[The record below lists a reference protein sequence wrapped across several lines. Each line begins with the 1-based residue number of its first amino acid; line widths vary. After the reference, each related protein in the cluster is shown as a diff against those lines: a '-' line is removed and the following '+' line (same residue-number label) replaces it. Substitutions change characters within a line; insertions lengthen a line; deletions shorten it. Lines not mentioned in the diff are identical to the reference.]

1 MSKLIFIIL
10 PILLCNLSAQDNDWQ
25 LVGEERSVAISGIVT
40 IDGQTIVV
48 HDNKREYE
56 GRIGIITESSEGLK
70 YRILE
75 WPDKTLPFDLE
86 ALTLIPGSATDM
98 IAMESQGKC
107 HWLVFDQAKMR
118 LAYNGFIQIPGI
130 KWPTNLEG
138 FGLMKVGDKFLA
150 AWGHR
155 GKSKYPG
162 KLFWGWLDFNFRTV
176 KPVDSIEI
184 SVEWPT
190 EHVRHISDLK
200 IAENGDC
207 WASASSDLGDDG
219 PFSSAIYRIGK
230 FKFENNQLSFTRIVN
245 SSPVFRFKTRKVEGI
260 ELVENG
266 IIVAT
271 DDENF
276 GGYIKT
282 VYFK

>member
-1 MSKLIFIIL
+1 MIYPKSLFL
-10 PILLCNLSAQDNDWQ
+10 LVLLCDLSAQEDWL
-25 LVGEERSVAISGIVT
+25 LVGKERSVAISGLARVG
-40 IDGQTIVV
+40 GQTIVV

-56 GRIGIITESSEGLK
+56 GRIGFITESGDELK

-75 WPDKTLPFDLE
+75 WPNETLPFDVE
-86 ALTLIPGSATDM
+86 ALAAIPGSVTEM

-118 LAYNGFIQIPGI
+118 LAYNGFIQVPKI

-155 GKSKYPG
+155 GKSEYPG
-162 KLFWGWLDFNFRTV
+162 KLFWGWLDFNSRTV
-176 KPVDSIEI
+176 EPVDSVEI
-184 SVEWPT
+184 TVEWPK
-190 EHVRHISDLK
+190 EHVRHIADLK
-200 IAENGDC
+200 INESGDC
-207 WASASSDLGDDG
+207 WVSATSDPGDDG
-219 PFSSAIYRIGK
+219 PFSSALYNLGRFQIEDNQINFYQILSHK
-230 FKFENNQLSFTRIVN
+230 PAFKFETH
-245 SSPVFRFKTRKVEGI
+245 KVEGFDFI
-260 ELVENG
+260 ENG
-266 IIVAT
+266 IITAT

-276 GGYIKT
+276 GGYIRT

>member
-1 MSKLIFIIL
+1 MIYPKSLFL
-10 PILLCNLSAQDNDWQ
+10 LALLCDLSAQEDWL
-25 LVGEERSVAISGIVT
+25 LVGEERSVAISGIARVG
-40 IDGQTIVV
+40 GQTIVV

-56 GRIGIITESSEGLK
+56 GRIGIVTESGEGLK

-75 WPDKTLPFDLE
+75 WPDETLPFDVE
-86 ALTLIPGSATDM
+86 ALTAIPGSVTDM

-118 LAYNGFIQIPGI
+118 LAYNGFIQIPKI

-162 KLFWGWLDFNFRTV
+162 KLFWGWLVFNSRTV
-176 KPVDSIEI
+176 EAVDSIEI

-190 EHVRHISDLK
+190 EHVRHIADLK
-200 IAENGDC
+200 INEFGDC
-207 WASASSDLGDDG
+207 WIVATSDPGDDG
-219 PFSSAIYRIGK
+219 PFSSALYHIGRFQIEDNQINFYQILSRK
-230 FKFENNQLSFTRIVN
+230 PAFKFETH
-245 SSPVFRFKTRKVEGI
+245 KVEGFDFI
-260 ELVENG
+260 DNG
-266 IIVAT
+266 IITAT

-276 GGYIKT
+276 GGSIKT

>member
-1 MSKLIFIIL
+1 MIYPKSLFL
-10 PILLCNLSAQDNDWQ
+10 LALLCDLSAQEDWV
-25 LVGEERSVAISGIVT
+25 LVGEERSVAISGIARV
-40 IDGQTIVV
+40 DGQTIVV

-56 GRIGIITESSEGLK
+56 GRIGIVTESGGGLK
-70 YRILE
+70 YRIFE
-75 WPDKTLPFDLE
+75 WPDETLPFDVE
-86 ALTLIPGSATDM
+86 ALATIPGSVTDM

-118 LAYNGFIQIPGI
+118 LAYNGFIQIPKI

-162 KLFWGWLDFNFRTV
+162 KLFWGWLDFNSRTV
-176 KPVDSIEI
+176 EAVDSIEI

-190 EHVRHISDLK
+190 EHVRHIADLK
-200 IAENGDC
+200 INEMGDC
-207 WASASSDLGDDG
+207 WVSSTSDPGDDG
-219 PFSSAIYRIGK
+219 PFSSALYNLGRFQIEDNQINFYQILSRTPA
-230 FKFENNQLSFTRIVN
+230 FKFETH
-245 SSPVFRFKTRKVEGI
+245 KVEGFDFI
-260 ELVENG
+260 DNG
-266 IIVAT
+266 IITAT

-276 GGYIKT
+276 GGSIKT

>member
-1 MSKLIFIIL
+1 MNYTIPLTLLAF
-10 PILLCNLSAQDNDWQ
+10 LCNLSAKNNDWQ
-25 LVGEERSVAISGIVT
+25 LISNERSVAMSGLARV
-40 IDGQTIVV
+40 DGQTIVV

-56 GRIGIITESSEGLK
+56 GRIGIVTESGEGLK

-75 WPDKTLPFDLE
+75 WPDETLPFDVE
-86 ALTLIPGSATDM
+86 ALATIPGSVTDM

-118 LAYNGFIQIPGI
+118 LAYNGFIQIPKI

-162 KLFWGWLDFNFRTV
+162 KLFWGWLDFNSRTV
-176 KPVDSIEI
+176 EAVDSIEI
-184 SVEWPT
+184 SVEWPA
-190 EHVRHISDLK
+190 EHVRHIADLK
-200 IAENGDC
+200 INEFGDC
-207 WASASSDLGDDG
+207 WIAATSDPGDDG
-219 PFSSAIYRIGK
+219 PFASALYHIGRFQIEDSQLNFYQVLNRIPP
-230 FKFENNQLSFTRIVN
+230 FKFETH
-245 SSPVFRFKTRKVEGI
+245 KVEGFDFI
-260 ELVENG
+260 ENG
-266 IIVAT
+266 IITAT

-276 GGYIKT
+276 GGYIRT

>member
-1 MSKLIFIIL
+1 M
-10 PILLCNLSAQDNDWQ
+10 CNLFAQYNDWQ
-25 LVGEERSVAISGIVT
+25 LVGEERSVAMSGLAIV
-40 IDGQTIVV
+40 GGHTIVV

-56 GRIGIITESSEGLK
+56 GRIGIVTESGERLK

-75 WPDKTLPFDLE
+75 WPSETLPFDVE
-86 ALTLIPGSATDM
+86 ALATIPGSVTDI

-118 LAYNGFIQIPGI
+118 LAYNGFIQIPKI

-138 FGLMKVGDKFLA
+138 FGLMKVGDKFLV

-162 KLFWGWLDFNFRTV
+162 KLFWGWLDFNSRTIE
-176 KPVDSIEI
+176 PIDSIEI
-184 SVEWPT
+184 SVEWPS

-207 WASASSDLGDDG
+207 WASASSDPGDNG
-219 PFSSAIYRIGK
+219 PFSSALYHLGRFQIEDNQINFYQVLNRK
-230 FKFENNQLSFTRIVN
+230 PAFKFETH
-245 SSPVFRFKTRKVEGI
+245 KVEGFDFI
-260 ELVENG
+260 ENG
-266 IIVAT
+266 IITAT

-276 GGYIKT
+276 GGYIKK

>member
-1 MSKLIFIIL
+1 MPKLIFIIL

-25 LVGEERSVAISGIVT
+25 LVGSERSVAMSGVAKV
-40 IDGQTIVV
+40 GGHTIVV

-56 GRIGIITESSEGLK
+56 GRMGIITESGEGLK

-75 WPDKTLPFDLE
+75 WPEKTLPFDLE
-86 ALTLIPGSATDM
+86 ALTLILRSVTDM

-107 HWLVFDQAKMR
+107 HWLVFDQAKTR

-138 FGLMKVGDKFLA
+138 FGLMKVGDKFVA
-150 AWGHR
+150 VWGDR
-155 GKSKYPG
+155 GKSKYLG
-162 KLFWGWLDFNFRTV
+162 KLFWGWLDFNSRTV
-176 KPVDSIEI
+176 EPVDSIEI
-184 SVEWPT
+184 TVEWPT
-190 EHVRHISDLK
+190 DHVRHISDLK

-207 WASASSDLGDDG
+207 WTSASSDPGDYG

-230 FKFENNQLSFTRIVN
+230 IKLENNQVSFKHNVN
-245 SSPVFRFKTRKVEGI
+245 SRPVFKFKTRKVEGI
-260 ELVENG
+260 ELIQNG

>member
-1 MSKLIFIIL
+1 MNYTIPLTLLAF
-10 PILLCNLSAQDNDWQ
+10 LCNLSAKNNDWQ
-25 LVGEERSVAISGIVT
+25 LISNERSVAMSGLARV
-40 IDGQTIVV
+40 DGQTIVV

-56 GRIGIITESSEGLK
+56 GRIGIVTESGEGLK

-75 WPDKTLPFDLE
+75 WPDETLPFDVE
-86 ALTLIPGSATDM
+86 ALATIPGSVTDM

-118 LAYNGFIQIPGI
+118 LVYNGFIQIPKI

-138 FGLMKVGDKFLA
+138 FGLMQVGGKFLA

-155 GKSKYPG
+155 GKSEYPG
-162 KLFWGWLDFNFRTV
+162 KLFWGWMDFNSRTV
-176 KPVDSIEI
+176 EAVDSIEI

-190 EHVRHISDLK
+190 EHVRHIADLK
-200 IAENGDC
+200 INEMGDC
-207 WASASSDLGDDG
+207 WVSSTSDPGDDG
-219 PFSSAIYRIGK
+219 PFSSALYNLGRFQIEDNQINFYQVLNRRPA
-230 FKFENNQLSFTRIVN
+230 FKFETH
-245 SSPVFRFKTRKVEGI
+245 KVEGFDFI
-260 ELVENG
+260 ENG
-266 IIVAT
+266 IITAT

-276 GGYIKT
+276 GGYIRT

>member
-1 MSKLIFIIL
+1 MNYTIPLTLLAF
-10 PILLCNLSAQDNDWQ
+10 LCNLSAKNNDWQ
-25 LVGEERSVAISGIVT
+25 LIGSERSVAMSGLARV
-40 IDGQTIVV
+40 DGQTIVV

-56 GRIGIITESSEGLK
+56 GRIGIVTESGEGLK

-75 WPDKTLPFDLE
+75 WPDETLPFDVE
-86 ALTLIPGSATDM
+86 ALATIPGSVTDM

-118 LAYNGFIQIPGI
+118 LAYNGFIQIPKI

-162 KLFWGWLDFNFRTV
+162 KLFWGWLDFNSRTV
-176 KPVDSIEI
+176 EAVDSIEI
-184 SVEWPT
+184 SVEWPA
-190 EHVRHISDLK
+190 EHVRHIADLK
-200 IAENGDC
+200 INEMGDC
-207 WASASSDLGDDG
+207 WVSSTSDPGDDG
-219 PFSSAIYRIGK
+219 PFSSALYNLGRFQIENNQINFYQILSRK
-230 FKFENNQLSFTRIVN
+230 PAFKFETH
-245 SSPVFRFKTRKVEGI
+245 KVEGFDFI
-260 ELVENG
+260 DNG
-266 IIVAT
+266 IITAT

-276 GGYIKT
+276 GGSIKT

>member
-1 MSKLIFIIL
+1 MIYPKSLFL
-10 PILLCNLSAQDNDWQ
+10 LALLCDLSAQEDWL
-25 LVGEERSVAISGIVT
+25 LVGEERSVAISGIARV
-40 IDGQTIVV
+40 DGQTIVV

-56 GRIGIITESSEGLK
+56 GRIGIVTESGEGLK

-75 WPDKTLPFDLE
+75 WPDETLPFDVE
-86 ALTLIPGSATDM
+86 ALATIPGSVTDM

-118 LAYNGFIQIPGI
+118 LVYNGFIQIPKI

-138 FGLMKVGDKFLA
+138 FGLMQVGGKFLA

-155 GKSKYPG
+155 GKSEYPG
-162 KLFWGWLDFNFRTV
+162 KLFWGWMDFNSRTV
-176 KPVDSIEI
+176 EAVDSIEI

-190 EHVRHISDLK
+190 EHVRHIADLK
-200 IAENGDC
+200 INEMGDC
-207 WASASSDLGDDG
+207 WVSSTSDPGDDG
-219 PFSSAIYRIGK
+219 PFSSALYNLGRFQIEDNQINFYQVLNRIPP
-230 FKFENNQLSFTRIVN
+230 FKFETH
-245 SSPVFRFKTRKVEGI
+245 KVEGFDFI
-260 ELVENG
+260 ENG
-266 IIVAT
+266 IINAT

-276 GGYIKT
+276 GGYIRT

>member
-10 PILLCNLSAQDNDWQ
+10 PILLCNLSAQYNDWQ
-25 LVGEERSVAISGIVT
+25 LVGEERSVAMSGLAIV
-40 IDGQTIVV
+40 GGHTIVV

-56 GRIGIITESSEGLK
+56 GRIGIVTESGEWLK

-75 WPDKTLPFDLE
+75 WPSETLPFDVE
-86 ALTLIPGSATDM
+86 ALATIPGSVTDI

-162 KLFWGWLDFNFRTV
+162 KLFWGWLDFNSRTV
-176 KPVDSIEI
+176 EPVDS
-184 SVEWPT
+184 
-190 EHVRHISDLK
+190 
-200 IAENGDC
+200 
-207 WASASSDLGDDG
+207 
-219 PFSSAIYRIGK
+219 
-230 FKFENNQLSFTRIVN
+230 
-245 SSPVFRFKTRKVEGI
+245 
-260 ELVENG
+260 
-266 IIVAT
+266 
-271 DDENF
+271 
-276 GGYIKT
+276 
-282 VYFK
+282 

>member
-1 MSKLIFIIL
+1 MIYRLQLLLLTI
-10 PILLCNLSAQDNDWQ
+10 LCNLSAQDNDWQ
-25 LVGEERSVAISGIVT
+25 LVGNERSVAMSGVT
-40 IDGQTIVV
+40 IVDGHTIVV

-56 GRIGIITESSEGLK
+56 GRIGIVTESGDELK

-86 ALTLIPGSATDM
+86 ALTLIPGSVTDM

-107 HWLVFDQAKMR
+107 HWLVFDQEKMR
-118 LAYNGFIQIPGI
+118 LAYNGFIQIPKI

-138 FGLMKVGDKFLA
+138 FGLMKVGDKFVA
-150 AWGHR
+150 VWGHR
-155 GKSKYPG
+155 GKSEHPG
-162 KLFWGWLDFNFRTV
+162 KLYWGWLDFNSWTV
-176 KPVDSIEI
+176 ELIDSIEI
-184 SVEWPT
+184 TVEWPT

-207 WASASSDLGDDG
+207 WVSASSDPGDDG

-230 FKFENNQLSFTRIVN
+230 FKFENNQVSFKHIVN
-245 SSPVFRFKTRKVEGI
+245 SRPVFKFKTRKVEGI
-260 ELVENG
+260 ALVENG

>member
-1 MSKLIFIIL
+1 MIYPKSLFL
-10 PILLCNLSAQDNDWQ
+10 LALLCDLSAQEDWV
-25 LVGEERSVAISGIVT
+25 LVGEERSVAISGIARV
-40 IDGQTIVV
+40 DGQTIVV

-56 GRIGIITESSEGLK
+56 GRIGIVTESGEGLK

-75 WPDKTLPFDLE
+75 WPDETLPFDVE
-86 ALTLIPGSATDM
+86 ALATIPGSVTDM

-118 LAYNGFIQIPGI
+118 LAYNGFIQIPKI

-162 KLFWGWLDFNFRTV
+162 KLFWGWLDFNSRTV
-176 KPVDSIEI
+176 EAVDSIEI

-190 EHVRHISDLK
+190 EHVRHIADLK
-200 IAENGDC
+200 INEMGDC
-207 WASASSDLGDDG
+207 WVSATSDPGDDG
-219 PFSSAIYRIGK
+219 PFASALYHIGRFQIEDNQINFYQVLNRRPA
-230 FKFENNQLSFTRIVN
+230 FKFETH
-245 SSPVFRFKTRKVEGI
+245 KVEGFDFI
-260 ELVENG
+260 ENG
-266 IIVAT
+266 IITAT